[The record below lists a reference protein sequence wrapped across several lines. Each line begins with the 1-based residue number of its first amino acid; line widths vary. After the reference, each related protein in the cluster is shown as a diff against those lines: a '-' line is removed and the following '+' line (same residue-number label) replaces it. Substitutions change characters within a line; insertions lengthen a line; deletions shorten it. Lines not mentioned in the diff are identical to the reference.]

1 MDIKELYVA
10 VDKPDDTNP
19 FQTNVTQKAFDDFY
33 DTYVTPLYEENRD
46 RGEEMDDRLGNVIC
60 TTKENAF
67 AVGFRTAVQLLVNGG
82 TVV

>member
-1 MDIKELYVA
+1 MNIKELYAV

-33 DTYVTPLYEENRD
+33 DTYVTPLFEKNRD
-46 RGEEMDDRLGNVIC
+46 EGEEMDDRLGDIISA
-60 TTKENAF
+60 TKENAF

-82 TVV
+82 TAV

>member
-1 MDIKELYVA
+1 MNIKELYAV

-33 DTYVTPLYEENRD
+33 DTYVAPLFKENRD
-46 RGEEMDDRLGNVIC
+46 KGIEMDESLGDVIC
-60 TTKENAF
+60 ITQENAF

-82 TVV
+82 TAV